1 MFDSDNLDII
11 KSVFKSDPNF
21 INLLSS
27 INNTGNSVINVS
39 GIDPNIVDIFVKLVD
54 SCIPEMSFMYTSMYH
69 SASNPS
75 YFKIDF
81 DLKYNDVINI
91 LESLNDFEKVPIIDN
106 ERQYTIA
113 GDRIDIYLSGES
125 MFRISFF
132 GDDIDEISSRDYLT
146 FRVLYKVDKIYIP
159 KNKGTYL
166 SSNKDIISGN
176 IVNFNNYSNISN
188 KDSCIIFDYIN
199 IPRVAISNSNFR
211 LIIPSSINNFIINS
225 KNPVPDFME
234 NEKIV
239 FSSIEFPSGFMSE
252 KAKFAVLTDRE
263 LYGEFNLNLYRVKKS
278 KRIVTDFLDGK
289 IYEGDYIV
297 HINHGIGIYR
307 GTIVRKTDS
316 GDKEYIEVEYAQ
328 GDKLFI
334 PLEISERITKYIS
347 DSDKKPKLTRL
358 GTLEWKHLRERVEKD
373 IEMIA
378 MDIIMTHAQRMIAK
392 KVIPDISKTNT
403 WESEFESQFEHIETK
418 DQLSAIIDVRNDIY
432 SNKVMDRLIVGDV
445 GFGKTEIAARASFI
459 VTFNGKQVIILVPT
473 TILADQHYN
482 VFLNRFKKFPINIKK
497 ITRHTTSRDL
507 KSIYDGISNGSIDI
521 LIGTHKVFSN
531 KIKFKDLGLIIVD
544 EEQRF
549 GVKQKEKLKQ
559 IKSDVDYLAMS
570 ATPIPRT
577 LYSAFSGIRDISI
590 IATAPLGRKSI
601 TTNIIDFNI
610 LRFKEIIEDEIKR
623 SGQVFFLHNN
633 ISTLNNIK
641 SLLQDILPN
650 VTMKVGYGGMKG
662 LSDVIEDFKSK
673 KFNVF
678 ISTSIIENGID
689 FPNVNTIIINQSFKF
704 GLSQLY
710 QFRGRVG
717 RSDIPAFCYLVCP
730 KSIFKNNNKI
740 AMRLNAL
747 VQNQHVGSGFN
758 ISVKDLEI
766 RGAGNLLGI
775 KQHGNI
781 NKIGFDLY
789 SQLVQKSVEELKKEI
804 VV

>member
-1 MFDSDNLDII
+1 MIYQLF
-11 KSVFKSDPNF
+11 
-21 INLLSS
+21 
-27 INNTGNSVINVS
+27 VILCAQNQ
-39 GIDPNIVDIFVKLVD
+39 
-54 SCIPEMSFMYTSMYH
+54 H
-69 SASNPS
+69 
-75 YFKIDF
+75 
-81 DLKYNDVINI
+81 LK
-91 LESLNDFEKVPIIDN
+91 
-106 ERQYTIA
+106 
-113 GDRIDIYLSGES
+113 
-125 MFRISFF
+125 
-132 GDDIDEISSRDYLT
+132 
-146 FRVLYKVDKIYIP
+146 
-159 KNKGTYL
+159 
-166 SSNKDIISGN
+166 
-176 IVNFNNYSNISN
+176 
-188 KDSCIIFDYIN
+188 
-199 IPRVAISNSNFR
+199 
-211 LIIPSSINNFIINS
+211 INS
-225 KNPVPDFME
+225 KNSVPDFME

-239 FSSIEFPSGFMSE
+239 LTDIDFPSGFMSE
-252 KAKFAVLTDRE
+252 KGEFAVLTDRE

-307 GTIVRKTDS
+307 GTTIRKTDN
-316 GDKEYIEVEYAQ
+316 GNKEYIKIEYAQ

-347 DSDKKPKLTRL
+347 DNEKPPNLTRL

-373 IEMIA
+373 IEKIA
-378 MDIIMTHAQRMIAK
+378 MDIVMTHAQRMLAK
-392 KVIPDISKTNT
+392 KVIPDISKTNN
-403 WESEFESQFEHIETK
+403 WESEFEAQFEYMETK
-418 DQLSAIIDVRNDIY
+418 DQLSAIMDVRDDIY
-432 SNKVMDRLIVGDV
+432 SDKVMDRLIVGDV

-497 ITRHTTSRDL
+497 ITRHTSSVDL
-507 KSIYDGISNGSIDI
+507 KNIYKGVLNGSVDI
-521 LIGTHKVFSN
+521 LIGTHKVFSS

-590 IATAPLGRKSI
+590 IATAPLGRKAI
-601 TTNIIDFNI
+601 TTSIIDFNI
-610 LRFKEIIEDEIKR
+610 LKFKGIIEDEIKR

-633 ISTLNNIK
+633 IATLNNMK
-641 SLLQDILPN
+641 FLLQGVLPS
-650 VTMKVGYGGMKG
+650 VKMEIGYGGMKG
-662 LSDVIEDFKSK
+662 LSDVIKNFKSK
-673 KFNVF
+673 KFDIFV
-678 ISTSIIENGID
+678 STSIIENGID

-730 KSIFKNNNKI
+730 KSTFKNNKKI

-747 VQNQHVGSGFN
+747 VKNQHVGSGFN

-766 RGAGNLLGI
+766 RGAGNLLGV

-789 SQLVQKSVEELKKEI
+789 SQLVQKSVEELQNKK
-804 VV
+804 

>member
-1 MFDSDNLDII
+1 MFENENLDII
-11 KSVFKSDPNF
+11 KSIFKSDPNF
-21 INLLSS
+21 IKLLSS
-27 INNTGNSVINVS
+27 INNAGSSLINVS
-39 GIDPNIVDIFVKLVD
+39 GIEPSIVDIFVKLID
-54 SCIPEMSFMYTSMYH
+54 LCLPEISFMYTSKNYK
-69 SASNPS
+69 ASSFS

-81 DLKYNDVINI
+81 DLKYRDVIEI

-106 ERQYTIA
+106 ERQYTVA
-113 GDRIDIYLSGES
+113 GDRVDIYLSGDS
-125 MFRISFF
+125 IFRISFF
-132 GDDIDEISSRDYLT
+132 GDDIDEISLRDYLT
-146 FRVLYKVDKIYIP
+146 FRVLNKVDKIYIP
-159 KNKGTYL
+159 KNKEIYI
-166 SSNKDIISGN
+166 SSYKDTLLEN
-176 IVNFNNYSNISN
+176 MVHFNDNGDISN
-188 KDSCIIFDYIN
+188 EGDSIVFDYMN
-199 IPRVAISNSNFR
+199 IPKVSISSSNFR
-211 LIIPSSINNFIINS
+211 LIIPNNINSFIIHS
-225 KNPVPDFME
+225 KNSVPEFME

-239 FSSIEFPSGFMSE
+239 LTDIDFPSGFMSE
-252 KAKFAVLTDRE
+252 RAKFAVLTDRE

-307 GTIVRKTDS
+307 GTTIRETDN
-316 GDKEYIEVEYAQ
+316 GNKEYIKIEYAQ

-347 DSDKKPKLTRL
+347 DNETKPKLTRL

-378 MDIIMTHAQRMIAK
+378 MDIVMTHAQRMLAK
-392 KVIPDISKTNT
+392 KIIPDISKTNT

-418 DQLSAIIDVRNDIY
+418 DQLSAIIDVRNDLY
-432 SNKVMDRLIVGDV
+432 SDKVMDRLIVGDV

-497 ITRHTTSRDL
+497 ITRHTSSIDL
-507 KSIYDGISNGSIDI
+507 KNIYDGVSNGSIDI

-531 KIKFKDLGLIIVD
+531 KIKFKNLGLIIVD

-601 TTNIIDFNI
+601 TTSIIDFNI
-610 LRFKEIIEDEIKR
+610 IKFKEIIEDEIKR

-633 ISTLNNIK
+633 ITTLNNIK
-641 SLLQDILPN
+641 FLLKSVLPN
-650 VTMKVGYGGMKG
+650 VRMEIGYGGMKG
-662 LSDVIEDFKSK
+662 LSDVIKDFKLK
-673 KFNVF
+673 KFDVF

-730 KSIFKNNNKI
+730 RSTFKNNRKI

-747 VQNQHVGSGFN
+747 VKNQHVGSGFN

-766 RGAGNLLGI
+766 RGAGNLLGV

-789 SQLVQKSVEELKKEI
+789 SQLVQKSVEELQNKN
-804 VV
+804 